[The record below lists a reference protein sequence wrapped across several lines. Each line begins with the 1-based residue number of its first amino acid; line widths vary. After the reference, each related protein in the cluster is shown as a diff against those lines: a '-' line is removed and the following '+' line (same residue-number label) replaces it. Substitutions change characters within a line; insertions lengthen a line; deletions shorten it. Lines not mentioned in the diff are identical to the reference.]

1 MKLKTR
7 YSAGLAI
14 VCNKKILLMHT
25 TGRAD
30 MHSYGIPK
38 GGLEK
43 SESNLQAA
51 IRETQEESGIKVPKE
66 LIDKTEYTFVVTSQR
81 YKYNKVVTYFIVHLK
96 NISQIGLKDIK
107 VPKNQL
113 QLKEVDIAE
122 FFDYRESMDRIM
134 KSQAPVITTL
144 LNKGLI

>member
-1 MKLKTR
+1 MKLETR

-14 VCNKKILLMHT
+14 ICNKKVLLMHT

-43 SESNLQAA
+43 SESNLEAA
-51 IRETQEESGIKVPKE
+51 IRETQEESGIKVPKK
-66 LIDKTEYTFVVTSQR
+66 LIDKTEHTFVVTSR
-81 YKYNKVVTYFIVHLK
+81 KYKYNKVVTYFIVQLED
-96 NISQIGLKDIK
+96 ISQIGLTDIK
-107 VPKNQL
+107 IPKKQL

-122 FFDYRESMDRIM
+122 FFDYRESIERIM
-134 KSQAPVITTL
+134 ISQAPVITLL